1 MKLTLRASGTAAPDE
16 VWDRYRRP
24 SRWSEWS
31 PQIVRVDT
39 DGDALVPGLA
49 GTVRGPLGLAVPFRV
64 RDVEPDGPVRRW
76 SWRVTVGPVSLWLE
90 HAVIPL
96 DGAARAGGPE
106 VRRTATTLLVDGPAP
121 VVLGYAPLAQLAL
134 VRLVRD

>member
-1 MKLTLRASGTAAPDE
+1 MKLSLRAAGTAAPDE

-39 DGDALVPGLA
+39 DGDVLVPGLA

-64 RDVEPDGPVRRW
+64 RDVEPDTPVRRW
-76 SWRVTVGPVSLWLE
+76 SWRVSVGPVSLWLE
-90 HAVIPL
+90 HEVIPL
-96 DGAARAGGPE
+96 DGAHGSGPD

-134 VRLVRD
+134 VRLVRG